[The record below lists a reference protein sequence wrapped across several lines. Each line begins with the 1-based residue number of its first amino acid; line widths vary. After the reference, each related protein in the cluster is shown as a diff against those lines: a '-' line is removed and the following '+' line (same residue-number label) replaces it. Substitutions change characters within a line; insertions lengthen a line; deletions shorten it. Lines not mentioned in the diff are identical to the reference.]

1 MNIWKNFTLSMG
13 MLQFEG
19 CRLARK
25 HNTRIPVSK
34 FKVSYGQVRCYQ
46 ILPHPKAYNNA
57 SIETNQSSVSKTFDN
72 HGPLHRR

>member
-1 MNIWKNFTLSMG
+1 MNIWKNFTLSME

-25 HNTRIPVSK
+25 HNIPVSK

-46 ILPHPKAYNNA
+46 TLPHHKAYNNA

-72 HGPLHRR
+72 HRPLHRR